1 MSDYITVRGVLGTE
15 VQRKRTKRGDAV
27 AEFRLA
33 SSGDWLNRDTGEWV
47 KGVTNWY
54 TVQAFR
60 GLAENLWRSLSKGD
74 PVVVTGKLKLRQWEL
89 QDGRRG
95 TSPEIDADSIGH
107 DLRRGTAEFIKN
119 WTAAPMSAALPE
131 GQDGQHIRSGT
142 DYRSMALADPE
153 SADAGPD
160 TGGSAP
166 NETGQP
172 AMAPLGKEATEEPGE
187 SGEDLP
193 MAS

>member
-74 PVVVTGKLKLRQWEL
+74 PVVVTGKLKLRQWE

-131 GQDGQHIRSGT
+131 GQDGQRSSA
-142 DYRSMALADPE
+142 DYRSMALTDSQATDVR
-153 SADAGPD
+153 SG
-160 TGGSAP
+160 TGGDTL
-166 NETGQP
+166 ETGEP
-172 AMAPLGKEATEEPGE
+172 AVVPPDDEPAGDARE
-187 SGEDLP
+187 SGADLP

>member
-15 VQRKRTKRGDAV
+15 VQRKRTKKGDAV

-119 WTAAPMSAALPE
+119 WTAAPMDAAPPDV
-131 GQDGQHIRSGT
+131 QDGRHLRSGS
-142 DYRSMALADPE
+142 DYRSMALTDPAPADSGPG
-153 SADAGPD
+153 AGAGDPF
-160 TGGSAP
+160 
-166 NETGQP
+166 ETGQP
-172 AMAPLGKEATEEPGE
+172 ALAAPGAEESGEAGE

>member
-15 VQRKRTKRGDAV
+15 VQRKRTKKGDAV

-47 KGVTNWY
+47 KGMTNWY

-119 WTAAPMSAALPE
+119 WTAAPVSAALPD
-131 GQDGQHIRSGT
+131 GQDGQRSGA
-142 DYRSMALADPE
+142 DYRSMALADPQP
-153 SADAGPD
+153 ADAHPE
-160 TGGSAP
+160 TGGDTFA
-166 NETGQP
+166 TGQP
-172 AMAPLGKEATEEPGE
+172 AMVPPDGEPAGEARE
-187 SGEDLP
+187 SGADLP
-193 MAS
+193 LAS

>member
-15 VQRKRTKRGDAV
+15 VQRKRTKKGDAV

-60 GLAENLWRSLSKGD
+60 GLAENLWRSLAKGD

-119 WTAAPMSAALPE
+119 WTAAPTGAAP
-131 GQDGQHIRSGT
+131 DGT
-142 DYRSMALADPE
+142 DAPHPRSLDCRSMALADPDPAV
-153 SADAGPD
+153 SVPDAEA
-160 TGGSAP
+160 GSPVAAV
-166 NETGQP
+166 QP
-172 AMAPLGKEATEEPGE
+172 ARAAAEEEAAGGDRE
-187 SGEDLP
+187 SGADLP
-193 MAS
+193 LAS

>member
-15 VQRKRTKRGDAV
+15 VQRKRTKKGDAV

-47 KGVTNWY
+47 KGMTNWY

-119 WTAAPMSAALPE
+119 WTAAPMGAALPD
-131 GQDGQHIRSGT
+131 GQDGQRSSA
-142 DYRSMALADPE
+142 DYRSMALADPQ
-153 SADAGPD
+153 SADVHAG
-160 TGGSAP
+160 TGGGDTPEAGQHAM
-166 NETGQP
+166 GQP
-172 AMAPLGKEATEEPGE
+172 DDEPAGKARE
-187 SGEDLP
+187 SGADLP